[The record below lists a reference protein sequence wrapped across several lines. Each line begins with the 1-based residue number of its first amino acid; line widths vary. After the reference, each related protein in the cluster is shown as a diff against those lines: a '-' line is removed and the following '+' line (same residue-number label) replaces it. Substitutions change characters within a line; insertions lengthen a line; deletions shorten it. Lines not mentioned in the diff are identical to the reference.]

1 MGVEMLA
8 ADILNKDYKNVS
20 QSRYDSAEML
30 FEHVIALSYYS
41 RQDFIVSGDNPLF
54 SLYSGPRHLASLL
67 LAGTR
72 TLGKASLAKIPP
84 PNNFASPFWSKW
96 IRHRAEH
103 YPFLWP
109 NHQEAIEKN
118 FYDTGKSAV
127 LVLPTGAGK
136 TTVSSLKI
144 AAVLASG
151 KRVIFLAPTHALVD
165 QMATDLQD
173 MFPNDLY
180 ETAVGTDYDLSFFT
194 DFELTSEIEV
204 MTPERCLALLSFAPE
219 TFVDV
224 GLLVFDECHML
235 SPEKHDIRRA
245 VDSMLCVLAFNN
257 IVSDA
262 DMLFLSAM
270 LKNGE
275 EFSSWI
281 TSLTGRNT
289 VHIDLLWKPSR
300 QARGVVVYE
309 QDEINESL
317 KSSTLI
323 QRASKAKKS
332 LSVRAKESI
341 CAHPKAIWGLQHNW
355 RGDKTVICSYTDIL
369 DSPISL
375 SGDISKRGIIYA
387 TPNANHVAAQI
398 AIAAAN
404 NGLKTIIFVN
414 SKLHSTTSAREI
426 AKILEKQITPTP
438 EEQKRWISLEAELG
452 GLQFSMLEQGA
463 IAVPH
468 NSAMLKQERELAE
481 RVFKRK
487 EGASVIIAT
496 PTLAQ
501 GLNLPAHLA
510 ILAGDKR
517 MNMQTNRRE
526 LLNAHELLNAAARAG
541 RAGHLANGIVLLIPE
556 PLLSL
561 NTSGPVPGELIQKLE
576 SILPDNDRCLAI
588 RDPLE
593 VVLDKVSEGALN
605 DNTVMYVVNR
615 LAESYN
621 SDEGSIFNINKS
633 FAGYN
638 AHKNNQ
644 LHEFDE
650 KVNNLTNI
658 VMQVTPVELEKDLL
672 LLASQSG
679 LSARILSHLKTVVE
693 DNIGHFP
700 ETIPDWIDWFFAWLE
715 SDDDAR
721 QHMLFDVGEKIMGLS
736 GLDKKLS
743 LSAEGL
749 ARIRPGV
756 HGWISG
762 KPIVE
767 IERLLRQQS
776 GKSDDLGM
784 CLDARELVN
793 NVIPRGLTFSI
804 GILSQVIKKLDPF
817 DAQPSLE
824 MKVVESLSSALRL
837 GYDTPEKLT
846 HSAAFR
852 KELSRVQ
859 IHRQWQE

>member
-1 MGVEMLA
+1 
-8 ADILNKDYKNVS
+8 
-20 QSRYDSAEML
+20 
-30 FEHVIALSYYS
+30 
-41 RQDFIVSGDNPLF
+41 
-54 SLYSGPRHLASLL
+54 
-67 LAGTR
+67 
-72 TLGKASLAKIPP
+72 
-84 PNNFASPFWSKW
+84 
-96 IRHRAEH
+96 
-103 YPFLWP
+103 
-109 NHQEAIEKN
+109 
-118 FYDTGKSAV
+118 
-127 LVLPTGAGK
+127 
-136 TTVSSLKI
+136 
-144 AAVLASG
+144 
-151 KRVIFLAPTHALVD
+151 
-165 QMATDLQD
+165 
-173 MFPNDLY
+173 
-180 ETAVGTDYDLSFFT
+180 
-194 DFELTSEIEV
+194 
-204 MTPERCLALLSFAPE
+204 
-219 TFVDV
+219 
-224 GLLVFDECHML
+224 
-235 SPEKHDIRRA
+235 
-245 VDSMLCVLAFNN
+245 
-257 IVSDA
+257 
-262 DMLFLSAM
+262 M

-281 TSLTGRNT
+281 TSLTGRST
-289 VHIDLLWKPSR
+289 VYIDLLWKPSR

-317 KSSTLI
+317 KNATEI
-323 QRASKAKKS
+323 QRSSKAKKS
-332 LSVRAKESI
+332 LSSKAKESI
-341 CAHPKAIWGLQHNW
+341 YAHLKAIWGLQHNW
-355 RGDKTVICSYTDIL
+355 RGDKTVMCSYTGIL
-369 DSPISL
+369 DAKVSL
-375 SGDISKRGIIYA
+375 SGDISKRGFIYA

-414 SKLHSTTSAREI
+414 AKLHSTTSAREI
-426 AKILEKQITPTP
+426 TRALEKQVLPTQD
-438 EEQKRWISLEAELG
+438 EQKRWVSLEAELG

-561 NTSGPVPGELIQKLE
+561 NTSGPVPEELIQKLE
-576 SILPDNDRCLAI
+576 SILPNNDRCLAI

-593 VVLDKVSEGALN
+593 VILDKVSEGTLT
-605 DNTVMYVVNR
+605 DNTVLYVVNR
-615 LAESYN
+615 LAESYK
-621 SDEGSIFNINKS
+621 SDERSIFNINKS

-644 LHEFDE
+644 QHEFNE
-650 KVNNLTNI
+650 KVNNLINI

-679 LSARILSHLKTVVE
+679 LSANILSRLKTVVE
-693 DNIGHFP
+693 DNIGHLP

-715 SDDDAR
+715 IDDDAR
-721 QHMLFDVGEKIMGLS
+721 QYMLFDVGERIMGLG
-736 GLDKKLS
+736 GLNKKS
-743 LSAEGL
+743 PLSAEGL
-749 ARIRPGV
+749 VKILPGI

-776 GKSDDLGM
+776 GKCDDLGM
-784 CLDARELVN
+784 CLEARELVN

-804 GILSQVIKKLDPF
+804 GLLSQVIKKLDPF

-824 MKVVESLSSALRL
+824 MKVVEALSSALRL

-846 HSAAFR
+846 YSSAFR
-852 KELSRVQ
+852 VTLSRVQ
-859 IHRQWQE
+859 IHNQWNESKK